1 MKNNKE
7 WFQVIDLDK
16 FIESTRVLIFNS
28 FGKTNENQP
37 DELSLVME
45 DLPKAEIEELNTVL
59 TQEECVIM
67 SKEFLKERRNN
78 KTKQTV
84 FFITNQKYMEM
95 IECFNSRMISNM
107 LNNLVNKGLLETA
120 YDSES
125 NDFVFWIKDNDKNQ
139 NEKPETD

>member
-7 WFQVIDLDK
+7 WFQVIDVDK

-28 FGKTNENQP
+28 FGKINEDQS
-37 DELSLVME
+37 DELSLVLE

-67 SKEFLKERRNN
+67 SKEFLKERRNS
-78 KTKQTV
+78 KTKQTI
-84 FFITNQKYMEM
+84 FLITNQKYMEM

-107 LNNLVNKGLLETA
+107 LNNLVNKGMLETA

>member
-7 WFQVIDLDK
+7 WFQVIDVTK
-16 FIESTRVLIFNS
+16 FIESTRVLIFNT

-37 DELSLVME
+37 DELSLILE

-59 TQEECVIM
+59 TQEECVVM
-67 SKEFLKERRNN
+67 SKEFLKEKRNN
-78 KTKQTV
+78 KTKQTI
-84 FFITNQKYMEM
+84 FLITNHKYMEM

-125 NDFVFWIKDNDKNQ
+125 NDFVFWMKENDKNQ

>member
-7 WFQVIDLDK
+7 WFQVIDVDK

-139 NEKPETD
+139 NEKPATD

>member
-1 MKNNKE
+1 
-7 WFQVIDLDK
+7 
-16 FIESTRVLIFNS
+16 
-28 FGKTNENQP
+28 
-37 DELSLVME
+37 ME
-45 DLPKAEIEELNTVL
+45 DLPKTEIEELNTVL

-67 SKEFLKERRNN
+67 SKEFLKERKNN
-78 KTKQTV
+78 KTKQTI
-84 FFITNQKYMEM
+84 FLITNQKYMEM
-95 IECFNSRMISNM
+95 IECFNNRMISNM